1 MKKTTILI
9 SLVFTVFV
17 FSQTENEVKFK
28 NGVEFYNGGDY
39 INAIDQFNEFS

>member
-9 SLVFTVFV
+9 SLVFTVLV

-28 NGVEFYNGGDY
+28 NDDQGDL
-39 INAIDQFNEFS
+39 FNQECEGMCGL